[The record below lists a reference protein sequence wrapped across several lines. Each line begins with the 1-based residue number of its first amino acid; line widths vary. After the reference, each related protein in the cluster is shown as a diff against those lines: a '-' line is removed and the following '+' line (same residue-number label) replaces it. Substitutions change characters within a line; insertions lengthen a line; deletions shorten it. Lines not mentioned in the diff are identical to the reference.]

1 MSLFKTD
8 IACCSVR
15 GVRLCEMRSV
25 RDDARGHLMVVEFE
39 QDLPFLPRRCFMTY
53 QIPSAQTRG
62 QHAHKECAQFLICV
76 HGRCQLA
83 VDDGTH
89 REEFRLDRPTF
100 GVYVP
105 PMIWASEFDHSEDS
119 VLMVL
124 ASHPYAP
131 EDYIR
136 DYREF
141 VKRVNA
147 RMKEQIE
154 R

>member
-8 IACCSVR
+8 ITNCSVR

-25 RDDARGHLMVVEFE
+25 RDDVRGHLMVVEFE
-39 QDLPFLPRRCFMTY
+39 RDLPFQPRRSFITY
-53 QIPSAQTRG
+53 QIPCAQTRG

-76 HGRCQLA
+76 HGRCRLS
-83 VDDGTH
+83 VDDGMN

-105 PMIWASEFDHSEDS
+105 PMIWASEFQHSADS

-124 ASHPYAP
+124 ASHPYAA

-136 DYREF
+136 DYAEF
-141 VKRVNA
+141 LKLVNA
-147 RMKEQIE
+147 RSMEESE